1 MLLIYVFSVFKDK
14 IMENYL
20 DQMICNILLTYRF
33 REKKETLDYMNYDIK
48 IFKENIKVNIAYLL
62 KINIVLFF
70 FNFLALERY
79 FI

>member
-1 MLLIYVFSVFKDK
+1 
-14 IMENYL
+14 MENYL

-33 REKKETLDYMNYDIK
+33 REKKETLDYMDYDIK

>member
-1 MLLIYVFSVFKDK
+1 
-14 IMENYL
+14 MENYL

-70 FNFLALERY
+70 FNFLTLERY

>member
-1 MLLIYVFSVFKDK
+1 
-14 IMENYL
+14 
-20 DQMICNILLTYRF
+20 MICNILLTYRF

>member
-1 MLLIYVFSVFKDK
+1 
-14 IMENYL
+14 MENYL